1 MSRKG
6 MELHFTIS
14 IVNFTFLWKDLSG
27 NNIYL
32 CISIYPNNMYRQQI
46 FSKSFTL
53 SFKFDIS
60 DVSSSAM
67 NILARSGT
75 NGEHCHTTYL

>member
-1 MSRKG
+1 MY
-6 MELHFTIS
+6 F
-14 IVNFTFLWKDLSG
+14 DLSKQYVSST
-27 NNIYL
+27 NL
-32 CISIYPNNMYRQQI
+32 FQ
-46 FSKSFTL
+46 SFTL

-75 NGEHCHTTYL
+75 NGEHCHTTYLWVSLCKVSLSNINCTFLSRVLISE